1 MQNTKR
7 ITNTAWGGGF
17 GGSIQCDLQGQ
28 ALLTASHSH
37 PEFSK
42 IQIAKIYNPSGLLTK
57 IKYQVPNKPRVRRRL
72 ENQGQSRGKS
82 QVKTGREQTEA
93 GEIQERENQRWP
105 ENNQRQPEKRQLET
119 EAAGD
124 RQPGSFQKQCFQ
136 FNGMALRANVT

>member
-7 ITNTAWGGGF
+7 ITNTAWGEGF
-17 GGSIQCDLQGQ
+17 GGSIHCGLQGQ

-42 IQIAKIYNPSGLLTK
+42 IQIAKIYNPSGLLTHK
-57 IKYQVPNKPRVRRRL
+57 KYQVPNKPRVRRRL

-93 GEIQERENQRWP
+93 GGEEECFKQEIASAKPLWQKGTYLKNLKRGAQIA
-105 ENNQRQPEKRQLET
+105 RQ
-119 EAAGD
+119 
-124 RQPGSFQKQCFQ
+124 GSSGVKPQKE
-136 FNGMALRANVT
+136 L